1 MNARDT
7 AYIRRARAAELP
19 LDRVVNARD
28 HGVTPGYI
36 RELKALGYDNLPLD
50 EVVRLRDH
58 GVTAERIKRANEKA
72 GTKLPLD
79 MVRSLVDGG
88 MR

>member
-1 MNARDT
+1 MSGYARVADLG
-7 AYIRRARAAELP
+7 Y
-19 LDRVVNARD
+19 RVVNSARD

-58 GVTAERIKRANEKA
+58 GVTAEKIKRANEKA

-79 MVRSLVDGG
+79 MVRSMVDGG
-88 MR
+88 LR

>member
-1 MNARDT
+1 MRDLG
-7 AYIRRARAAELP
+7 YRVELAD
-19 LDRVVNARD
+19 LVRARD
-28 HGVTPGYI
+28 HGVSAGYV

-50 EVVRLRDH
+50 EVIRLRDH

-79 MVRSLVDGG
+79 MVRSMVAAAECASRLAS
-88 MR
+88 RR